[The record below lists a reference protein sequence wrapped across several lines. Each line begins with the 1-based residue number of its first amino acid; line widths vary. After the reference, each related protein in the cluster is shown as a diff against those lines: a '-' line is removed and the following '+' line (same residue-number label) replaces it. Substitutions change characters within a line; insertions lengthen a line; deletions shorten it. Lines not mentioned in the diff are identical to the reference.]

1 MNIRLSPE
9 QRAIVEATEGAHLV
23 LASAGSGKTRVLTE
37 RVKLLLHS
45 QQRRYRVLALTFTN
59 RAAEEMKERLK
70 DIPNLNQR
78 AFVGTIHAFCQMVL
92 EAHYSALGEGERMPT
107 IFERDEDRM
116 ALLEKVLHAIPP
128 ISLAL
133 NAKNDKERRAI
144 LMNGLASI
152 SAAKRSFAVG
162 LPGVSDPLCSE
173 YADSIRENFEAE
185 LRAQQGIDFDDLL
198 VLTYRLFTEQSHI
211 LEHYAGIYRYICV
224 DEAQDL
230 NAIQYE
236 LIRMLGQP
244 NGNVLLVGCSNQAIY
259 GFNGA
264 SIDLMEKTFIAD
276 FAPVQKH
283 DLLKNYRNAQ
293 SIIRAAN
300 PLAGAPA
307 DRMKPDEAAYEGE
320 CAVITC
326 EDEQQEAKWVLA
338 KISSLLISPPRD
350 DIEGEMTYGKMAVL
364 ARNRYAMHALE
375 KALKSASI
383 PYELRQQQN
392 GLSFDSDLM
401 QVFDLGLCLLV
412 NPRSHL
418 HLNQLRKQIGME
430 DPVSNV
436 SAAKG
441 IDLLESLRESVNN
454 DWSERFEFCLQE
466 WRNVAADATKLL
478 PVLKRFE
485 QYAQQAS
492 AWDEHERARALADV
506 DLMRECWT
514 RYTHN
519 TSSEVRSLAGF
530 RAKLSLGVVRPSGD
544 DNVLTLATVHSVKG
558 LEFDVVFLIGMVEG
572 VFPDYRAH
580 PGTRQMREEQ
590 NNAFVA
596 MTRARRLLYMTYPRS
611 KLMPWGDRTSQQKSR
626 FLPINKLYLAADGD
640 RPVLRVAESRGDQI
654 NAKETGITLA

>member
-1 MNIRLSPE
+1 MEIQLSPE
-9 QRAIVEATEGAHLV
+9 QREIVKATKGAHLV

-37 RVKLLLHS
+37 WVKRLLSS
-45 QQRRYRVLALTFTN
+45 QKRRYRVLALTFTN
-59 RAAEEMKERLK
+59 RAAEEMRERLK
-70 DIPNLNQR
+70 DIPDLNER
-78 AFVGTIHAFCQMVL
+78 AFVGTMHAFCQMVL

-116 ALLEKVLHAIPP
+116 VLMEKALHGIPAI
-128 ISLAL
+128 SHRFKT
-133 NAKNDKERRAI
+133 KNPKERLAI
-144 LMNGLASI
+144 LMSLLAALSG
-152 SAAKRSFAVG
+152 AKRSFAVG
-162 LPGVSDPLCSE
+162 LPEVTEPVCRE
-173 YADSIRENFEAE
+173 YADAIREGFEAE
-185 LRAQQGIDFDDLL
+185 LYAQQGIDFDDLL
-198 VLTYRLFTEQSHI
+198 VLTHRLFTEQSHI
-211 LEHYAGIYRYICV
+211 LEHYTSIYRYICV

-230 NAIQYE
+230 NAIHYE
-236 LIRMLGQP
+236 LIRLLGQP
-244 NGNVLLVGCSNQAIY
+244 NRNVLLVGCKSQAIY

-264 SIDLMEKTFIAD
+264 SIEYMEQAFCAD
-276 FAPVQKH
+276 FEPVRRH
-283 DLLKNYRNAQ
+283 ELLKNYRSAQ
-293 SIIRAAN
+293 SVIRAAN
-300 PLAGAPA
+300 PLAASSD
-307 DRMKPDEAAYEGE
+307 DRMSPDEAAYEGE
-320 CAVITC
+320 CAVIAC

-466 WRNVAADATKLL
+466 WRNVAADATKLF

-596 MTRARRLLYMTYPRS
+596 MTRARRVLYMTYPRS
-611 KLMPWGDRTSQQKSR
+611 KLMPWGDRKSQQKSR

-654 NAKETGITLA
+654 NEKETGITLA